1 MISKFVITGIAAV
14 NQQNILGINGKMPW
28 GQIKGD
34 LAFYKQMTLNKTL
47 VCGGNT
53 YKSLPKAALA
63 NRQTF
68 VITRQ
73 EPENL
78 PENVHFINEFPCP
91 GFIIDDIKDK
101 AISKEIMIIGGGLIY
116 QAFQEQYDKFYL
128 TEISGKDFTT
138 KNKEV
143 TYFETDLKKRIAEK
157 QWTNKII
164 DWFIEEN
171 HIGKF
176 DVKIQEWS

>member
-1 MISKFVITGIAAV
+1 MRISDWSSDVCSS
-14 NQQNILGINGKMPW
+14 
-28 GQIKGD
+28 D
-34 LAFYKQMTLNKTL
+34 L
-47 VCGGNT
+47 
-53 YKSLPKAALA
+53 
-63 NRQTF
+63 
-68 VITRQ
+68 
-73 EPENL
+73 
-78 PENVHFINEFPCP
+78 
-91 GFIIDDIKDK
+91 IIDDIKEK

-128 TEISGKDFTT
+128 TEISGKNFTT

-171 HIGKF
+171 QIGRASCRER
-176 DVKIQEWS
+176 VCQYV